1 MSDSLEGVYPE
12 LNDEEKVKVVE
23 LRKRVEGVEAP
34 PSFERWLEHH
44 PTLFMTQWLKAR
56 KWDVGE
62 AFTMYSD
69 AAAYRLK
76 EGFETKPLF
85 PVVIPI
91 RGYDV
96 AKLQELHGTED
107 RPTDQ
112 FVDKVAEEMSKCY
125 AGSWHKWDKDGRPVY
140 IERTG
145 KIDAKQLV
153 KNCKALASE
162 TGRDAEDTVVETHKQ
177 SMEIFRVLIEHQ
189 NEKLK
194 EKGKFVAQSTFIL
207 DCHGLSLSHFRGA
220 AMDLL
225 FKTNAELD
233 QKYFPEG
240 LHRCYMV
247 NAPTTVKVG
256 FNMVKGMLDPDIRK
270 RITFHS
276 SGSGTEKALKE
287 AIGEENLPEFLG
299 GTCHCEGGCVREM
312 GLRGAA
318 GEDEDEG
325 ELLEFRLV
333 PKAFKTHLVAM
344 QPGRTVSWDWRTK
357 HHHDIHFSVLFKSI
371 ESTTI
376 ETMPEKPGDGGT
388 VVEKSTKC
396 HKHTGSYKA
405 EKDGVLTLMF
415 DNSSAMMRN
424 RSISAHITITDGDE
438 SERDKASG

>member
-1 MSDSLEGVYPE
+1 
-12 LNDEEKVKVVE
+12 
-23 LRKRVEGVEAP
+23 
-34 PSFERWLEHH
+34 
-44 PTLFMTQWLKAR
+44 
-56 KWDVGE
+56 
-62 AFTMYSD
+62 
-69 AAAYRLK
+69 
-76 EGFETKPLF
+76 
-85 PVVIPI
+85 
-91 RGYDV
+91 
-96 AKLQELHGTED
+96 
-107 RPTDQ
+107 
-112 FVDKVAEEMSKCY
+112 
-125 AGSWHKWDKDGRPVY
+125 VY

-162 TGRDAEDTVVETHKQ
+162 TGREAEDAVVETHKQ
-177 SMEIFRVLIEHQ
+177 SMEIFRLLIEHQ

-194 EKGKFVAQSTFIL
+194 EEGKFVAQSTFIL
-207 DCHGLSLSHFRGA
+207 DCHGLSLSHFRGP

-225 FKTNAELD
+225 FKKNAELD

-276 SGSGTEKALKE
+276 AGAGTEKALKE

-299 GTCHCEGGCVREM
+299 GTCRCDGGCVREM

-344 QPGRTVSWDWRTK
+344 QPGRTVSWDWKTK
-357 HHHDIHFSVLFKSI
+357 HHHDIHFSAHFKSI

-376 ETMPEKPGDGGT
+376 ETVPEKPGDGAT

-424 RSISAHITITDGDE
+424 RSISAHITITDSDE